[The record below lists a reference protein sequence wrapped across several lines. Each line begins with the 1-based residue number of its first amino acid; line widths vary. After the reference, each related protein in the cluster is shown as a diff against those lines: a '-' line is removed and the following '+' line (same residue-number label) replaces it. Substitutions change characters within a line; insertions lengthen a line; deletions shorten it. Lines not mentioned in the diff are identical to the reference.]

1 MHASS
6 HHQILDWINLDQVC
20 HFEVLAPHDSG
31 VQPPLLGVMVGGPV
45 GMLGCWA
52 MVKTEV
58 SMSAD
63 STDYLSNSS
72 LQVDPVG
79 DLVKR

>member
-1 MHASS
+1 
-6 HHQILDWINLDQVC
+6 
-20 HFEVLAPHDSG
+20 
-31 VQPPLLGVMVGGPV
+31 
-45 GMLGCWA
+45 

-63 STDYLSNSS
+63 STNYLSNSS

>member
-31 VQPPLLGVMVGGPV
+31 VQPPLLGVIVGGPV
-45 GMLGCWA
+45 VCWDVGMLGHG
-52 MVKTEV
+52 E
-58 SMSAD
+58 
-63 STDYLSNSS
+63 N
-72 LQVDPVG
+72 
-79 DLVKR
+79 